1 MDEKECTKRYY
12 GYLKRELKIRKELS
26 KSGAIAVQII
36 RYHDNK
42 HFIVQHIGSTP
53 DFSDHSPLI
62 NQGGSSNGCIYKL
75 PKALG
80 KSPTT
85 S

>member
-1 MDEKECTKRYY
+1 MLDLTQINKPILLRR
-12 GYLKRELKIRKELS
+12 LFQLS
-26 KSGAIAVQII
+26 CNYSSQILS
-36 RYHDNK
+36 YQK
-42 HFIVQHIGSTP
+42 MLA
-53 DFSDHSPLI
+53 DHSPLI